1 MRKLAESVFF
11 LIIAVALAAGITV
24 AVVKYPWAKDLP
36 YKEGDCLKMDF
47 PGVEQWHYGMVA
59 RVDTIGKQNYGVK
72 YWLEYGWS
80 TYTDTWPFSLS
91 VVKVT
96 CPAQENHEETK

>member
-1 MRKLAESVFF
+1 MSLVDRIILVVG
-11 LIIAVALAAGITV
+11 ICMIAVFAGYFV
-24 AVVKYPWAKDLP
+24 YGKYGNAEIR
-36 YKEGDCLKMDF
+36 YHEGDCLKMDF
-47 PGVEQWHYGMVA
+47 PGVEAWHYGMIA

-91 VVKVT
+91 VVKVQ
-96 CPAQENHEETK
+96 CPQETRNDNQ

>member
-1 MRKLAESVFF
+1 MFEKITTF
-11 LIIAVALAAGITV
+11 VAALMIC
-24 AVVKYPWAKDLP
+24 AVVGYLYTTHPWAKDLP

-47 PGVEQWHYGMVA
+47 PGVEAWHYGMIA

-80 TYTDTWPFSLS
+80 SYTDTWPFSLS
-91 VVKVT
+91 VVKVQ
-96 CPAQENHEETK
+96 CPQETRNDNQ

>member
-11 LIIAVALAAGITV
+11 FLIAVAFATGILV
-24 AVVKYPWAKDLP
+24 AVVKYPWAKEVA

-47 PGVEQWHYGMVA
+47 PGVEAWHYGMIA

-91 VVKVT
+91 VVKVA
-96 CPAQENHEETK
+96 CPQENHNDETK